1 MLLTLQELLRLYCT
15 ILLLMI
21 LHVLFEIYNAGRQ
34 REPEVIDTH
43 DPAHVINPE
52 VIRNRQMG

>member
-1 MLLTLQELLRLYCT
+1 
-15 ILLLMI
+15 MI

-43 DPAHVINPE
+43 DPAHAINPE